1 MGIIFELSTN
11 KNNDILKNKYTGQV
25 HLLPAASAIIDQP
38 KNNFIIN

>member
-25 HLLPAASAIIDQP
+25 HLLPAALIDQP